1 MTTKTEQV
9 TVSAPTTNAVRTTGS
24 ATSAVDSTV
33 STADSTVSG
42 ERTSDGSAGTDA
54 HAVVV
59 PARQA
64 TATVAAEAPARIDF
78 AKAAPKVFRALI
90 GFDAAAREGLDPALV
105 ELIQIRASHLN
116 HCAYCLHMH
125 TNDARKA
132 GESEDRLHMVAVWRE
147 APHFFTPRE
156 RAALALTEAVTLVA
170 GGGVPDDVYAEA
182 AAHFD
187 DGELARVL
195 ALVLTINTW
204 NRVALSTAK
213 KAGTD
218 TRA

>member
-1 MTTKTEQV
+1 MVMTTNTN
-9 TVSAPTTNAVRTTGS
+9 TTTNPSITTNPSTTTAAAGAADAVG
-24 ATSAVDSTV
+24 AGG
-33 STADSTVSG
+33 TAMPG
-42 ERTSDGSAGTDA
+42 A
-54 HAVVV
+54 
-59 PARQA
+59 ARL
-64 TATVAAEAPARIDF
+64 DL
-78 AKAAPKVFRALI
+78 AKSAPKVFRALI

-147 APHFFTPRE
+147 ARHFFTSKE
-156 RAALALTEAVTLVA
+156 QAALALTEAVTLVA
-170 GGGVPDDVYAEA
+170 DAGVPDDVYAEA

-187 DGELARVL
+187 DQELGHVL
-195 ALVLTINTW
+195 ALIFAINTW

-213 KAGTD
+213 VAGTD
-218 TRA
+218 ERR

>member
-1 MTTKTEQV
+1 MVMTTN
-9 TVSAPTTNAVRTTGS
+9 TNTAATTGTTTTE
-24 ATSAVDSTV
+24 ATT
-33 STADSTVSG
+33 TAG
-42 ERTSDGSAGTDA
+42 AGAGGTG
-54 HAVVV
+54 
-59 PARQA
+59 
-64 TATVAAEAPARIDF
+64 RIDF

-147 APHFFTPRE
+147 ARHFFTPRE
-156 RAALALTEAVTLVA
+156 QAALALTEAVTRVA
-170 GGGVPDDVYAEA
+170 DAGVPDDVYAEA

-187 DGELARVL
+187 DAELGHVL
-195 ALVLTINTW
+195 ALILTINTW
-204 NRVALSTAK
+204 NRVALSTGK
-213 KAGTD
+213 VAGTD
-218 TRA
+218 ERR